1 MTALVT
7 GGAGF
12 IGSAV
17 VRLLLDRGMAVRVL
31 DNFSTGYRHNLDG
44 LAVEVFEG
52 DVRDAGLVRAAVA
65 NTSVVL
71 HLAASVGN
79 VKSIEQPQEDSEV
92 NVLGTV
98 NVLDEA
104 RRVGV
109 ERVVY
114 SSSAATFGEPQSMPV
129 SEDHPQNPD
138 SPYGV
143 SKLAGEKHALC
154 FGRLYGITVV
164 CLRYFNVY
172 GVRQRFDAYGNV
184 IPIFAN
190 RLLSGRPLTIYGD
203 GKQTRDFVNVDDVA
217 VANWLAATEAEGSGA
232 YNVGSGR
239 ATAINDLARAM
250 QEESGVSAATVE
262 RVAPRRGEVR
272 HCTADISK
280 ISSDLGF
287 VPTVPLRTGLK
298 DYLEWFKND
307 DTVERCKR

>member
-1 MTALVT
+1 MKALVT

-17 VRLLLDRGMAVRVL
+17 VRQLFDRGFPVRVL
-31 DNFSTGYRHNLDG
+31 DNFSTGYRQNLDG
-44 LAVEVFEG
+44 LAVEVLEG
-52 DVRDAGLVRAAVA
+52 DVCDAQAARAAA
-65 NTSVVL
+65 EDTSVVL

-79 VKSIEQPQEDSEV
+79 VKSIERPQEDSEV
-92 NVLGTV
+92 NVLGTI
-98 NVLDEA
+98 NVLDAA
-104 RRVGV
+104 RRASVG
-109 ERVVY
+109 RVVY
-114 SSSAATFGEPQSMPV
+114 SSSAAIFGEPQSMPI

-154 FGRLYGITVV
+154 FGRLYGMTVV

-190 RLLSGRPLTIYGD
+190 RLLSGQPLTIYGD
-203 GKQTRDFVNVDDVA
+203 GGQTRDFVNVEDVA
-217 VANWLAATEAEGSGA
+217 TANWLAATRPTASGA
-232 YNVGSGR
+232 YNVGSGS
-239 ATAINDLARAM
+239 ATSINDLASAM
-250 QEESGVSAATVE
+250 QEESGVAATAAE
-262 RVAPRRGEVR
+262 HLPPRKGEVR
-272 HCTADISK
+272 HCTADIRK

-287 VPTVPLRTGLK
+287 APTVPLRTGLK
-298 DYLEWFKND
+298 DYLDWFKND